1 MVSSVSPALQIRL
14 LGRFSVS
21 YAGQAVEGFRAPR
34 LQSLLAYLVLH
45 SDAPLSRA
53 HLAFTFWPD
62 ASEAGARNN
71 LRQLLHQLRQALPEP
86 DLFVFADASTV
97 QWRAGAH
104 WSLDAALFDQA
115 VQEAGKAS
123 SAADRPRERAAL
135 ERAVGVCGG
144 PLLPSCYEDW
154 IGPMRDGLQHR
165 CKEATLKLLARLE
178 EEREYGNAIPHVHHW
193 LAHDPLD
200 ERAYQWLIR
209 LEALAGDRAAALQ
222 AYRQCAEVLRR
233 ELATEPGEETR
244 RAYERLL
251 EGSVDL
257 RPEKPRDPSDR
268 APSLVGRQAEWARL
282 RSAWSEGARGPLH
295 FALIT
300 GEAGIG
306 KSRLA
311 EELLGFAR
319 AQGLATARSRAYAAE
334 GRLSLA
340 PVSEWLR
347 SPGFRPH
354 AARLDHVWLVEL
366 ARVVPEILAE
376 RRDLSRPAPMT
387 EFGDRLRLFEAL
399 ARAVLRAPQPFLLVI
414 DDLQWCD
421 QETLEWLHFL
431 SRFDPGTRGLVLG
444 TARSEELQAH
454 QPLAVLL
461 RHLEET
467 ARLTEIRLQPLD
479 AAESARLAAQVANHD
494 LDVESATRLYRE
506 TEGNPLFV
514 VETMRAGTVG
524 AKHSAVDDRA
534 SSELPPRIHAT
545 ISGRLAQLSTRARE
559 TAATAAVIG
568 RAFGLDVLSGAGGPE
583 EEVVRGLDE
592 LAAKGIVREHAP
604 NTYDFTH
611 DKLREVAYGSI
622 SVLQRRLL
630 HRRVAQALEAAHA
643 SNLDAVSA
651 PIAAHYE
658 QAGLSEAAIPFYL
671 RACTVARAVYANEE
685 AVALIQRGLTL
696 LRSLPESPER
706 DAWDLEFQLALAPI
720 YRVTKGFAAP
730 ELEHV
735 LSRALRLC
743 DDVGSDAQRAQV
755 LYGMQS
761 LCVVQGRL
769 QEVERL
775 TDETARLFRK
785 AEGGEVP
792 RSVFAML
799 AGARLQLGRFQDA
812 VDLAEELLR
821 TSDSHQLQRLQESQ
835 GLNYAVIARAWQSH
849 ALWCLGLPQSALLL
863 GQEAVT
869 LARELDQPFNQTLA
883 ATYLALLQQLCG
895 DASAF
900 RQQADA
906 ALGLATTFKAPYY
919 RAWAF
924 VLVAYADA
932 VDHPEPGRV
941 SRLREAIEAF
951 KKTGARLRLPYF
963 LALLAE
969 SCFRAGQH
977 DIGLG
982 VVDEALGEAAA
993 RGERFWDAD
1002 LHRVRGEL
1010 LLASGAE
1017 DGAGERAFRSALEI
1031 ARQQQAKALEL
1042 RAATA
1047 LARLWG
1053 RRSRPADALDL
1064 LTPLYGSFDQGRLT
1078 PDLQVAR
1085 SLLLDLGSKDPSL
1098 TPPLT
1103 AE

>member
-1 MVSSVSPALQIRL
+1 MAPSVSPTLQIRL

-21 YAGQAVEGFRAPR
+21 YAGQPVEGLRAPR
-34 LQSLLAYLVLH
+34 LQALLAYLVLH
-45 SDAPLSRA
+45 ADAPVSRP

-62 ASEAGARNN
+62 ATEGSARNN

-86 DLFVFADASTV
+86 DRFVFADASTV
-97 QWRAGAH
+97 QWPAGAH
-104 WSLDAALFDQA
+104 WSLDATLFLEA
-115 VQEAGKAS
+115 VQEAAKAG
-123 SAADRPRERAAL
+123 SAADRVRERAAL
-135 ERAVGVCGG
+135 ERAVAVCGG

-154 IGPMRDGLQHR
+154 IGPERDGLQHR
-165 CKEATLKLLARLE
+165 CKEAVLKLLARLE

-200 ERAYQWLIR
+200 EGAYQWLIR
-209 LEALAGDRAAALQ
+209 LEALAGNRAAAL
-222 AYRQCAEVLRR
+222 AAFRQCADVVRR
-233 ELATEPGEETR
+233 ELATEPSEETR

-251 EGSVDL
+251 DGSVDV

-268 APSLVGRQAEWARL
+268 TPSLVGRQAEWTRL

-319 AQGLATARSRAYAAE
+319 AQGIATARSRAYAAE

-347 SPGFRPH
+347 SPSFRPH
-354 AARLDHVWLVEL
+354 AARLDDVWLVEL
-366 ARVVPEILAE
+366 GRVVPEILAE

-399 ARAVLRAPQPFLLVI
+399 ARALLQAPQPFLLLI

-431 SRFDPGTRGLVLG
+431 SRFDPGTRGLVVG
-444 TARSEELQAH
+444 TMRSEELPAD

-467 ARLTEIRLQPLD
+467 ARLTEMRLSPLD

-514 VETMRAGTVG
+514 VETMRAGTG
-524 AKHSAVDDRA
+524 GTSAPLA
-534 SSELPPRIHAT
+534 AATSALPPRIHAT
-545 ISGRLAQLSTRARE
+545 ISGRLAQLSTGARE
-559 TAATAAVIG
+559 TAAVAAVIG
-568 RAFGLDVLSGAGGPE
+568 RAFGLDVLVGVGRPE

-592 LAAKGIVREHAP
+592 LAAKGIVREQGP

-622 SVLQRRLL
+622 SVPQRRLL
-630 HRRVAQALEAAHA
+630 HRRVAQALELTH
-643 SNLDAVSA
+643 SSHLDGVSA

-658 QAGLSEAAIPFYL
+658 QAGLSEAAIPYYL
-671 RACTVARAVYANEE
+671 RACAVAQAVYANEE

-696 LRSLPESPER
+696 LRNLQESPER
-706 DAWDLEFQLALAPI
+706 DAWDLQFQLALAPI

-730 ELEHV
+730 ELELV

-743 DDVGSDAQRAQV
+743 DAVGNDAQRAQV

-761 LCVVQGRL
+761 LSVVQGRL
-769 QEVERL
+769 EEVERL

-785 AEGGEVP
+785 AEGGEPP
-792 RSVFAML
+792 RSAFAML
-799 AGARLQLGRFQDA
+799 AGARLQLGRFQEA
-812 VDLAEELLR
+812 VDLAEDLLR

-849 ALWCLGLPQSALLL
+849 ALWCLGLSQSALLR

-895 DASAF
+895 DAVAF
-900 RQQADA
+900 RQQADV
-906 ALGLATTFKAPYY
+906 ALALATTFKAPYY
-919 RAWAF
+919 RAWAS
-924 VLVAYADA
+924 VLVAFADI
-932 VDHPEPGRV
+932 VGHPEAERV
-941 SRLREAIEAF
+941 FRLRQAIEAF

-969 SCFRAGQH
+969 SCLRAGQH
-977 DIGLG
+977 DVGLG
-982 VVDEALGEAAA
+982 VVDEALQEAGA

-1010 LLASGAE
+1010 LLAAGSE
-1017 DGAGERAFRSALEI
+1017 DGAGEAAFLAALEI
-1031 ARQQQAKALEL
+1031 ATQQRAKALEL
-1042 RAATA
+1042 RAATS

-1053 RRSRPADALDL
+1053 RRGRPADALGL
-1064 LTPLYGSFDQGRLT
+1064 LAPLYGSFDQGPET
-1078 PDLQVAR
+1078 PDLQAAR
-1085 SLLLDLGSKDPSL
+1085 SVVLDLEGKTLP
-1098 TPPLT
+1098 
-1103 AE
+1103 